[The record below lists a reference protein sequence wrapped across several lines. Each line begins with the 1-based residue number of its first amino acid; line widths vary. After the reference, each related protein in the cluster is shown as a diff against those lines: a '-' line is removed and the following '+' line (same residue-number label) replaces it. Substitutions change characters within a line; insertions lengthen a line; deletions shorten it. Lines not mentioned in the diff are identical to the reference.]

1 MARSKNTDFSKLPAS
16 ELLIMQCIW
25 NLHAEGVENIHAS
38 LLKERFPEQVGHLA
52 LTTILTLITRLQTKG
67 YVTLEKRRRTNC
79 IIPLVDRTDYQR
91 RVTTDFLSTVYNNN
105 KKGLISALCSEG
117 IFTEDDLDELRREI
131 EEDSK

>member
-16 ELLIMQCIW
+16 ELAVMQCIW
-25 NLHAEGVENIHAS
+25 NLQAEGVEDIQAS
-38 LLKERFPEQVGHLA
+38 QLKARFPEQVGHFA
-52 LTTILTLITRLQTKG
+52 LTTILTLISRLQLKG
-67 YVTLEKRRRTNC
+67 YVTLEKRKRANS

-117 IFTEDDLDELRREI
+117 IITKDDLDDLRREI
-131 EEDSK
+131 EEDDE